1 MKKIT
6 DQEFEKNKIEKL
18 KNNLNISGRLSIFIK
33 IGLIGMV
40 MGVIMIVL
48 DYSNYDEISDV
59 SMIILIASWV
69 IYIIPKVWSD
79 NIEKKLGL

>member
-6 DQEFEKNKIEKL
+6 DQEFEKIKLEKL
-18 KNNLNISGRLSIFIK
+18 KNNLSLSGRLSIFIK

-40 MGVIMIVL
+40 IGVIMIVL

-59 SMIILIASWV
+59 SMIILIVSWV